1 MSALLLKADIGEH
14 HRDVRF
20 VPKADITANRGSG
33 LQSQNGALDFS
44 YTGPSAQ
51 GLCNA
56 DATPKRGTFL

>member
-33 LQSQNGALDFS
+33 TSVA
-44 YTGPSAQ
+44 
-51 GLCNA
+51 
-56 DATPKRGTFL
+56 KRGAGLQLHRPVSSAAL